1 FLDLLA
7 KYKIKNQNVELLNM
21 AAKSSDDNIRT
32 RAVKLLVDNQ
42 GGGAIKNAIHSD
54 TSSAMILLTSL
65 GRINDS
71 KVKDLLQAVLMDKN
85 LDLKVRE
92 KATGSFGNGY
102 DGQEKL
108 MNLVSSKKLPRE
120 LDTTAENILLKVR
133 RNDIKQRAMAFYHK
147 GESTNTNLPP
157 IASLVKIKGDV
168 SNGQLVFS
176 NTCSSCH
183 QVNNKGINFGPDLS
197 EIGAKFAKDGLYANI
212 LNPDA
217 GIAFGYDGYLI
228 KTKDGSTLLGYVTS
242 ETKEDLS
249 LKMTGGVVSKIKKS
263 DIVSKKSYDHS
274 LMPTGLLNGMKQ
286 QDVVD
291 LIEYLSTLKKKG

>member
-42 GGGAIKNAIHSD
+42 GAGAIKGAIHSD
-54 TSSAMILLTSL
+54 TASAMILLTSL
-65 GRINDS
+65 GKINDP
-71 KVKDLLQAVLMDKN
+71 KVKDLLQSVLMDQKLN
-85 LDLKVRE
+85 LAVRE
-92 KATGSFGNGY
+92 RATGGFANGY
-102 DGQEKL
+102 DGQERL
-108 MNLVSSKKLPRE
+108 MNLVSSKVLPLD

-133 RNDIKQRAMAFYHK
+133 RNDIKERAMAFYHK
-147 GESTNTNLPP
+147 GESNNTNLPP
-157 IASLVKIKGDV
+157 VTSLVKIKGDV
-168 SNGQLVFS
+168 NNGQLVFS

-228 KTKDGSTLLGYVTS
+228 KTKDGSTMLGYITS
-242 ETKEDLS
+242 ETKDDLS
-249 LKMTGGVVSKIKKS
+249 LKMTGGVVSKIKKR
-263 DIVSKKSYDHS
+263 DIVSKKLYDHS
-274 LMPTGLLNGMKQ
+274 LMPTGLLNDMKK